1 MKKRIVQLF
10 LTLTVVG
17 ATLLTAGCGK
27 KEQTAAQGDSD
38 GQKVITALV
47 SSDLKPEEA
56 DTISGIN
63 EDFRLFEMVFDPLV
77 RYGEGGEIEPA
88 LAESWE
94 ISEDGKSYTFHLRK
108 DVKFS
113 DGTKFNA
120 DNVIFNASRWDEKQ
134 TFSAKLLDVKKVDDY
149 TVTFEFDQVAYP
161 CLIEFTYPR
170 PYRMLGENGVDEEG
184 NFKEM
189 IGTGQWMIESYKTN
203 QEVVLVP
210 NPNYYA
216 DAPKVDKVVL
226 KLVDDGQARTM
237 ALQSGEVDI
246 CLADLPTES
255 WPVIEQDEN
264 LEEFEA
270 HATQTYYLILN
281 YENEFLKDEKVRQ
294 ALNYGID
301 KNGLVNDLLDGDGT
315 PAKGLFPDNMPYV
328 TDENSPGYTY
338 EPEKA
343 KELLKEAG
351 YEDTDGD
358 GIVEKGGKKLSLR
371 LVFQTEEY
379 ANWKTICEYL
389 QSEYEKIG
397 VEIELNQMESA
408 AYYDAIWSTRDYDMI
423 MYRSYEDS
431 WNPHGFLSSMFYQTE
446 GNPAVCWYDEQISTQ
461 IGQVLQTLDENK
473 RTELYDS
480 ILGRM
485 DEQAVT
491 VPLYYPRKVY
501 VYNKNRLTGIEEA
514 STSYEA
520 IHWGTVD
527 VLS

>member
-281 YENEFLKDEKVRQ
+281 YENEFLKD
-294 ALNYGID
+294 
-301 KNGLVNDLLDGDGT
+301 
-315 PAKGLFPDNMPYV
+315 
-328 TDENSPGYTY
+328 
-338 EPEKA
+338 
-343 KELLKEAG
+343 
-351 YEDTDGD
+351 
-358 GIVEKGGKKLSLR
+358 
-371 LVFQTEEY
+371 
-379 ANWKTICEYL
+379 
-389 QSEYEKIG
+389 
-397 VEIELNQMESA
+397 
-408 AYYDAIWSTRDYDMI
+408 
-423 MYRSYEDS
+423 
-431 WNPHGFLSSMFYQTE
+431 
-446 GNPAVCWYDEQISTQ
+446 
-461 IGQVLQTLDENK
+461 
-473 RTELYDS
+473 
-480 ILGRM
+480 
-485 DEQAVT
+485 
-491 VPLYYPRKVY
+491 
-501 VYNKNRLTGIEEA
+501 
-514 STSYEA
+514 
-520 IHWGTVD
+520 
-527 VLS
+527 